1 MARVEDQELDE
12 ASEKATCR
20 GYGREGD
27 DEDENHG
34 QKRHHTSQLEVKMFC
49 FKTFWYIVSLTQ

>member
-1 MARVEDQELDE
+1 MARDDDNELHE
-12 ASEKATCR
+12 ATEKATSR
-20 GYGREGD
+20 GYRVEEG

-34 QKRHHTSQLEVKMFC
+34 QKRHHRSQLEVKMFC